1 MLPLAALVLAVA
13 VSIGALLAQVAS
25 SIPLAIHACAE
36 QGGRHALLGSA
47 AEAATPSA
55 GQRASPR
62 FAVRTIAA
70 EYGFAL
76 PGLPHPAA
84 DARRAA
90 SATLNGARAIA
101 GTA

>member
-55 GQRASPR
+55 G
-62 FAVRTIAA
+62 
-70 EYGFAL
+70 
-76 PGLPHPAA
+76 
-84 DARRAA
+84 RRARPRTMPSIPLA
-90 SATLNGARAIA
+90 SRAPRRPSRAT
-101 GTA
+101 

>member
-62 FAVRTIAA
+62 FCRAGGGDR
-70 EYGFAL
+70 EGEPWL
-76 PGLPHPAA
+76 PAPSSLP
-84 DARRAA
+84 
-90 SATLNGARAIA
+90 
-101 GTA
+101 